1 MIRPMNTFNRKN
13 ILLALGLVL
22 LGAAGRMLLLAYPNV
37 ETLTAVSI
45 LAGALLGPYLGL
57 AVSLFSVV
65 GSDMMIGNTNILLY
79 TWSAWAVIGITS
91 AALKRHQ
98 RGNVQVWMDSL
109 KFTGFS
115 IVSTVFFYAW
125 TNFGVWHLSGL
136 YPHTLAGLEL
146 SYINALPFLR
156 NQLLGNLLIVPV
168 VSTLVLS
175 VIKYLPVVLSQP
187 SLLWRQSRKTL

>member
-1 MIRPMNTFNRKN
+1 MNHFSKKK
-13 ILLALGLVL
+13 LLIAVACIAFGI
-22 LGAAGRMLLLAYPNV
+22 AGRMLLLAYPNV

-57 AVSLFSVV
+57 AVSLLSVV
-65 GSDMMIGNTNILLY
+65 GSDMMIGNTNIMLY
-79 TWSAWAVIGITS
+79 TWSAWMLIGVTS
-91 AALKRHQ
+91 AILKRG
-98 RGNVQVWMDSL
+98 RRSKVQVWMDAL

-115 IVSTVFFYAW
+115 MFSTLFFYAW
-125 TNFGVWHLSGL
+125 TNFGVWHLSGM

-168 VSTLVLS
+168 TS
-175 VIKYLPVVLSQP
+175 VVALAAYKYLPALVTKPRTAQQP
-187 SLLWRQSRKTL
+187 VKA

>member
-1 MIRPMNTFNRKN
+1 MRFMNMFTRKN
-13 ILLALGLVL
+13 LILAALFIVL
-22 LGAAGRMLLLAYPNV
+22 GVAGRMALEAYPNI

-79 TWSAWAVIGITS
+79 TWSAWAVIGIIS
-91 AALKRHQ
+91 SLLKRGQHTQ
-98 RGNVQVWMDSL
+98 VAVWMDTL
-109 KFTGFS
+109 KFTGFGV
-115 IVSTVFFYAW
+115 VSTLFFYAW
-125 TNFGVWHLSGL
+125 TNFGVWHLSGM

-156 NQLLGNLLIVPV
+156 NQLLGNLLIVPA
-168 VSTLVLS
+168 LS
-175 VIKYLPVVLSQP
+175 VIMLSAYKYLPALVSKRVDVKVALVKQ
-187 SLLWRQSRKTL
+187 